1 MKKLIVLG
9 IVAILLAGLTGIVMA
24 KCITYKEVGDQI
36 KVTIQDE
43 GIEEDINPETVKCE
57 GVSFVKYK
65 LTGNGDKL
73 MLWFDIEDP
82 EGVLT
87 LTGEFYDGESFEL
100 PCVPA

>member
-24 KCITYKEVGDQI
+24 KCVTYINVGDQI
-36 KVTIQDE
+36 KVTIQGE

-57 GVSFVKYK
+57 GVSVVKYT

-73 MLWFDIEDP
+73 TLWFPIEDP

-87 LTGEFYDGESFEL
+87 LKGKFYDGKHFKL
-100 PCVPA
+100 DCNPA